1 MSGYALRLNEM
12 KMFYLFRSCF
22 CSQRV
27 PDFRV
32 SRGPFFFLSTRCW
45 HNSRALYDSFFFLKF
60 FLSFTASKL
69 GEAIPKKNKYGYLC
83 QTRWISSSP
92 FVTHYN
98 QLMVTLSFHF
108 LAMIASIGET
118 RLETMLCVSQIRM
131 T

>member
-12 KMFYLFRSCF
+12 KTFYLFRSCF

-32 SRGPFFFLSTRCW
+32 SRGPFFLSTRCW
-45 HNSRALYDSFFFLKF
+45 HNSRTLYDSFFFLNF
-60 FLSFTASKL
+60 FIVHCQQTRRSD
-69 GEAIPKKNKYGYLC
+69 PKEIKYGYLC

-108 LAMIASIGET
+108 LAMIASIGDT
-118 RLETMLCVSQIRM
+118 RLETMLCVNQIRM